1 MKDIKSFFRKDSCKI
16 CVPLMG
22 KNYDE
27 IMANLDNIIGKHFDV
42 LEWRADFY
50 EDVLE
55 IDKLT
60 AIVDEIKDKLREKP
74 LLFTIRTSVE
84 GGNLTID
91 VAKYKELLLAVI
103 EKTKADLVDVEYM
116 REKEASEKIVRKAHS
131 IGKYI
136 IGSYHDFEKT
146 PDKEEI
152 YNRLLTMKNLGMDI
166 SKIALMPQSK
176 KDVLTLFEATNK
188 INEDIPDILT
198 VTMSMGQL
206 GAISRIA
213 LGKFGSVMTFGAVGQ
228 VSAPGQYDADKLY
241 EILNTIY

>member
-1 MKDIKSFFRKDSCKI
+1 
-16 CVPLMG
+16 MG
-22 KNYDE
+22 KNYGE
-27 IMANLDNIIGKHFDV
+27 IMTNLDNIIGKHFDV

-50 EDVLE
+50 EDVFE

-116 REKEASEKIVRKAHS
+116 REKETSEKIVRKAHS

-176 KDVLTLFEATNK
+176 KDVLTLFETTNK

>member
-27 IMANLDNIIGKHFDV
+27 IMTNLDNIICKHFDV

-50 EDVLE
+50 EDIFEV
-55 IDKLT
+55 DKLT
-60 AIVDEIKDKLREKP
+60 AVVDEIKDKLGEKP

-146 PDKEEI
+146 PDKAEI

-166 SKIALMPQSK
+166 SKIALMPQNK
-176 KDVLTLFEATNK
+176 KDVLTLFETTNK

>member
-1 MKDIKSFFRKDSCKI
+1 MKDIKSFFKKDSCKI

-22 KNYDE
+22 RDYSE
-27 IMANLDNIIGKHFDV
+27 IMANLDNIMEKHFDV

-50 EDVLE
+50 QDVFQ

-60 AIVDEIKDKLREKP
+60 AIINEIKAKLNDRP
-74 LLFTIRTSVE
+74 LLFTIRTAFE
-84 GGNLTID
+84 GGNISVD
-91 VAKYKELLLAVI
+91 AARYNELLLAVI
-103 EKTKADLVDVEYM
+103 ENTKVDLVDVEYM
-116 REKEASEKIVRKAHS
+116 RGEEISNEIVKKAHS
-131 IGKYI
+131 LGKYV

-152 YNRLLTMKNLGMDI
+152 YDRLLTMRKLGMDI
-166 SKIALMPQSK
+166 SKIALMPQNK
-176 KDVLTLFEATNK
+176 KDVLALFEVTEK
-188 INEDIPDILT
+188 INEDIPEILT

-228 VSAPGQYDADKLY
+228 VSAPGQYEVDRLY